1 MPRIETNLLINKTE
15 STDKRTEKEKIVAM
29 RWAMRLKRA
38 FNIDVT
44 LCEACGGPVKVI
56 ASIEDSAVI
65 EKILKSIK
73 PYNDQILLPI
83 SRAPPA

>member
-1 MPRIETNLLINKTE
+1 M
-15 STDKRTEKEKIVAM
+15 
-29 RWAMRLKRA
+29 WAMRLKRA
-38 FNIDVT
+38 FNIDIT

-56 ASIEDSAVI
+56 ASIEDPAVI

-73 PYNDQILLPI
+73 PSNNQLFFPI